1 MRKFLL
7 TLLSMICLT
16 AVSFAAE
23 QTATITFK
31 SGTNATQDTPK
42 LSTTS
47 ELAMIVDEGTE
58 FFSAVE
64 TAKNAFL
71 GKVGKGLKL
80 GTGTA
85 NGTLELTFVQPIKIT
100 RIVANMATYN
110 VSDGSSVA
118 INDVTNTLDVSDTEF
133 RDYTFD
139 YTSEE
144 EATKLSI
151 GTDKKRVY
159 VKSLTI
165 TYDDGQQAEVT
176 YTEPTSDSPS
186 SDEIYYYLTGITSEG
201 AVENLSYSA
210 TERTGLYNLVEG
222 LKTSPGSTFT
232 VNFQAF
238 VHGPASQYTPY
249 EDIRYDRAFIFTDF
263 DGDGNWEFVKIIGDH
278 GMTGGTIHY
287 RYGNYDTTL
296 NITEEFT
303 LPETA
308 QVGDKAR
315 IRVVYQNAWRTLGA
329 GATDAAPD
337 PNATNLEKG
346 ACYDLVIDVVE
357 APVPTHAVTVEAN
370 GATVEFMK
378 DGVAVEDLTAIEE
391 GSVLTFTVTA
401 PEGKIVESVTAGTET
416 LEATEGVYT
425 ITVNA
430 DVTVT
435 VNLADDV
442 VANMAVS
449 MITRGSYYSSTDS
462 RIEISEE
469 LYLTRVYNDWHTTGA
484 DDSFTMAGWF
494 KLNAKTSL
502 PGGSVI
508 MGLTAKAHNNING
521 SLAIG
526 LDTSGNYKLIC
537 GDKDSGNRTAVEGST
552 TTAMTT
558 GEWHYLTLSYDAA
571 TLTVKMYADGK
582 ELKSGT
588 LAGNLRLFPDNPGII
603 SLGAAQFDGAVDE
616 FQFWGRALAAN
627 EVLAAMADA
636 KTVEGLKGF
645 YDFNIGE
652 NGLFANAI
660 EAYNFPAQYNL
671 TSGSSNGGDG
681 GTISVSNTASTP
693 SMTEGRSEVVIPQP
707 ATYALTI
714 EDNGA
719 TVTVMAGE
727 TAVDDLSAIAEGTE
741 LTVSVEAPAHYTVA
755 AVKLGE
761 EALTAN
767 EDGTYTITMD
777 ADKTLT
783 VELAA
788 INFGVTVEANGATV
802 VFKNGEEVVE
812 DLTAILEGTELT
824 FTVVAP
830 EGKVVESVK
839 AGEEVLT
846 PSEEGVYT
854 ITVDADKTI
863 TVTLADA
870 APVANMAADLF
881 TRESWWSGSD
891 SRVVISEELYLTR
904 EYADDVWHTTGADDS
919 FTMAGWFRLDKK
931 TSLAGGTMIMGLTA
945 QAHNNING
953 SLAIGVD
960 TDGNYKLICGDGTN
974 NADVAGS
981 TTTAMTTEEW
991 HYLTLSYDAA
1001 TLTVKMYADGKELKS
1016 GTLAGNLRLFPDNPG
1031 IISLGAAQF
1040 DGAVDEFQFWGRA
1053 LSADEV
1059 KAAMLNAKTVE
1070 GIKGFYDFN
1079 VADSEGK
1086 FANAIAGY
1094 NYSAQTFNTS
1104 GSYSTDGG
1112 TTGVINTPM
1121 TTPPLTEGRPDMT
1134 APATYAVTVEANGAT
1149 VEFRNGEE
1157 VIEDL
1162 SAITAGTELSF
1173 TVAAPEYT
1181 EVASVTAND
1190 VELTATEGVYTFT
1203 VTAPTTIVVTLND
1216 LERPN
1221 MAVVMPGRTS
1231 NTADNRI
1238 EISEKLYLTRDYNN
1252 SWYTT
1257 GDEDSFTMSGWFKIT
1272 SYTSYPG
1279 GAVIMGLGARAHNN
1293 VNASL
1298 GIGLN
1303 SYGNYSVICGD
1314 GTNKEGVNVTTDR
1327 QMTTNEWHYL
1337 TLTYDAASLEMTFY
1351 ADGEILHKATFG
1363 SALRLFPDNP
1373 GIITLG
1379 AAQFTGAVD
1388 EFQFWGRALSGDEIR
1403 VAMLDATEISDGLK
1417 GLYDFNAGSK
1427 GSYAN
1432 AIAEYEF
1439 PAKYYTTVGTS
1450 NGGDGGVI
1458 SVSPIATTPQSTEG
1472 RVLADV
1478 VAPTVYAVSFQMP
1491 EGTTV
1496 DAKVNNKA
1504 MIDPEQVI
1512 AGSTLTFT
1520 VATPADK
1527 EVDTVEI
1534 NAAEAT
1540 ATEGVYTATV
1550 DTDLDVII
1558 TLKETSSIFTI
1569 GIDGAEGEIEVFNLN
1584 GVRVDADNI
1593 VPGIYI
1599 VRQGGMTQKVL
1610 VK

>member
-1 MRKFLL
+1 
-7 TLLSMICLT
+7 MICLT

-23 QTATITFK
+23 QTHTVIFK
-31 SGTNATQDTPK
+31 SGDGTSDSSTERTERSALNTVIDQDDDNCISGIKSASKVYNARSGYGLK
-42 LSTTS
+42 FGSSKAKGSIEFNLSTPLKITKI
-47 ELAMIVDEGTE
+47 EAQIARYGATEGT
-58 FFSAVE
+58 AV
-64 TAKNAFL
+64 TINNVSIDFKADVDA
-71 GKVGKGLKL
+71 
-80 GTGTA
+80 
-85 NGTLELTFVQPIKIT
+85 LTF
-100 RIVANMATYN
+100 A
-110 VSDGSSVA
+110 
-118 INDVTNTLDVSDTEF
+118 
-133 RDYTFD
+133 DYTFE
-139 YTSEE
+139 YPEAAEVETISIAT
-144 EATKLSI
+144 ATK
-151 GTDKKRVY
+151 RAY
-159 VKSLTI
+159 VKQLVI
-165 TYDDGQQAEVT
+165 TYDDGQQAEV
-176 YTEPTSDSPS
+176 
-186 SDEIYYYLTGITSEG
+186 
-201 AVENLSYSA
+201 
-210 TERTGLYNLVEG
+210 
-222 LKTSPGSTFT
+222 
-232 VNFQAF
+232 
-238 VHGPASQYTPY
+238 
-249 EDIRYDRAFIFTDF
+249 
-263 DGDGNWEFVKIIGDH
+263 
-278 GMTGGTIHY
+278 
-287 RYGNYDTTL
+287 
-296 NITEEFT
+296 
-303 LPETA
+303 
-308 QVGDKAR
+308 
-315 IRVVYQNAWRTLGA
+315 
-329 GATDAAPD
+329 
-337 PNATNLEKG
+337 
-346 ACYDLVIDVVE
+346 
-357 APVPTHAVTVEAN
+357 
-370 GATVEFMK
+370 
-378 DGVAVEDLTAIEE
+378 
-391 GSVLTFTVTA
+391 
-401 PEGKIVESVTAGTET
+401 
-416 LEATEGVYT
+416 
-425 ITVNA
+425 
-430 DVTVT
+430 
-435 VNLADDV
+435 
-442 VANMAVS
+442 ANMAVS
-449 MITRGSYYSSTDS
+449 MTTRGSYYSSTDS

-469 LYLTRVYNDWHTTGA
+469 LYLTREYVDGVWHTTGA

-526 LDTSGNYKLIC
+526 VDTNGNYKLIC
-537 GDKDSGNRTAVEGST
+537 GDGTNNTNIAGST

-582 ELKSGT
+582 EIKSGT

-636 KTVEGLKGF
+636 KTVEGIKGF
-645 YDFNIGE
+645 YDFNVGE

-693 SMTEGRSEVVIPQP
+693 SLTEGRPEAVAP
-707 ATYALTI
+707 TFYALTV

-802 VFKNGEEVVE
+802 VFRNGEEVVE

-931 TSLAGGTMIMGLTA
+931 TKLAGGTMIMGLTA

-953 SLAIGVD
+953 SLAFAVD
-960 TDGNYKLICGDGTN
+960 TDGNYKLICGDNDSGNRT
-974 NADVAGS
+974 AVEGS
-981 TTTAMTTEEW
+981 TTTAITTEEW

-1001 TLTVKMYADGKELKS
+1001 TLTVKMYADGKEIKS

-1053 LSADEV
+1053 LSANEV

-1079 VADSEGK
+1079 TADSEGK

-1094 NYSAQTFNTS
+1094 NYPAQTFNTS
-1104 GSYSTDGG
+1104 GSGNREDGG

-1134 APATYAVTVEANGAT
+1134 APATYAVTVEADGAT
-1149 VEFRNGEE
+1149 VEFRNGETVVTADELAAIEEGTELTFTVTAPEGKVVESVKAGEDVLTASEEGVYTITVNADVTITVTLADAGISYTAPAGKSNADNYLAAIKSTGAVENLDLSYTENPGIYNVIEGLSTYPGSTFTLNLVAYSLGEKSETTVREDLRFDQAYIFTDLNADGQWEYVKTLGDHSPQAPKNVSGNYDEVMDITEAFTLPAETEIGTMTRIRVIYQNAWTDLGSGTNVPDPNAQNLDKGIAYDFVIATVEAPSYAVTVEANGATVEFKKGEE

-1203 VTAPTTIVVTLND
+1203 VTAPTTIVVTLNE

-1221 MAVVMPGRTS
+1221 VAVVMPGRTS

-1238 EISEKLYLTRDYNN
+1238 EISEELYLTRTYNN

-1257 GDEDSFTMSGWFKIT
+1257 GADDSFTMSGWFNLT

-1314 GTNKEGVNVTTDR
+1314 GTNKEGVNVTTDK

-1379 AAQFTGAVD
+1379 ASQFTGSVD
-1388 EFQFWGRALSGDEIR
+1388 EFQFWNRALSGDEIR

-1458 SVSPIATTPQSTEG
+1458 SVSPIAATPQTTEG
-1472 RVLADV
+1472 RVLADI

-1527 EVDTVEI
+1527 EVDKVEI
-1534 NAAEAT
+1534 NSVEAT
-1540 ATEGVYTATV
+1540 AAEGVYTATV

-1558 TLKETSSIFTI
+1558 TLKEFSSIFTI

>member
-7 TLLSMICLT
+7 TLLSMICMT

-23 QTATITFK
+23 QTHTVIFK
-31 SGTNATQDTPK
+31 SGTGTTDSSTERTERSALNTVIDQDDDNCISGILSASKIYNGREGYGLKFGSGSAAGNIEFILTNPLKITKIEAQIARYGAT
-42 LSTTS
+42 
-47 ELAMIVDEGTE
+47 EGTTVTINNVSNS
-58 FFSAVE
+58 FKSDVA
-64 TAKNAFL
+64 A
-71 GKVGKGLKL
+71 
-80 GTGTA
+80 
-85 NGTLELTFVQPIKIT
+85 LTF
-100 RIVANMATYN
+100 A
-110 VSDGSSVA
+110 
-118 INDVTNTLDVSDTEF
+118 
-133 RDYTFD
+133 DYTFE
-139 YTSEE
+139 YP
-144 EATKLSI
+144 EAAEVETIKIS
-151 GTDKKRVY
+151 TASKRAF
-159 VKSLTI
+159 VKQIVI
-165 TYDDGQQAEVT
+165 TYDDGQQAE
-176 YTEPTSDSPS
+176 
-186 SDEIYYYLTGITSEG
+186 
-201 AVENLSYSA
+201 
-210 TERTGLYNLVEG
+210 
-222 LKTSPGSTFT
+222 
-232 VNFQAF
+232 
-238 VHGPASQYTPY
+238 
-249 EDIRYDRAFIFTDF
+249 
-263 DGDGNWEFVKIIGDH
+263 
-278 GMTGGTIHY
+278 
-287 RYGNYDTTL
+287 
-296 NITEEFT
+296 
-303 LPETA
+303 
-308 QVGDKAR
+308 
-315 IRVVYQNAWRTLGA
+315 
-329 GATDAAPD
+329 
-337 PNATNLEKG
+337 
-346 ACYDLVIDVVE
+346 
-357 APVPTHAVTVEAN
+357 
-370 GATVEFMK
+370 
-378 DGVAVEDLTAIEE
+378 
-391 GSVLTFTVTA
+391 
-401 PEGKIVESVTAGTET
+401 
-416 LEATEGVYT
+416 
-425 ITVNA
+425 
-430 DVTVT
+430 
-435 VNLADDV
+435 

-502 PGGSVI
+502 AGGSMI
-508 MGLTAKAHNNING
+508 MGLTAQAHNNING

-558 GEWHYLTLSYDAA
+558 G
-571 TLTVKMYADGK
+571 
-582 ELKSGT
+582 
-588 LAGNLRLFPDNPGII
+588 
-603 SLGAAQFDGAVDE
+603 
-616 FQFWGRALAAN
+616 
-627 EVLAAMADA
+627 
-636 KTVEGLKGF
+636 
-645 YDFNIGE
+645 
-652 NGLFANAI
+652 
-660 EAYNFPAQYNL
+660 
-671 TSGSSNGGDG
+671 
-681 GTISVSNTASTP
+681 
-693 SMTEGRSEVVIPQP
+693 
-707 ATYALTI
+707 
-714 EDNGA
+714 
-719 TVTVMAGE
+719 
-727 TAVDDLSAIAEGTE
+727 
-741 LTVSVEAPAHYTVA
+741 
-755 AVKLGE
+755 
-761 EALTAN
+761 
-767 EDGTYTITMD
+767 
-777 ADKTLT
+777 
-783 VELAA
+783 
-788 INFGVTVEANGATV
+788 
-802 VFKNGEEVVE
+802 
-812 DLTAILEGTELT
+812 
-824 FTVVAP
+824 
-830 EGKVVESVK
+830 
-839 AGEEVLT
+839 
-846 PSEEGVYT
+846 
-854 ITVDADKTI
+854 
-863 TVTLADA
+863 
-870 APVANMAADLF
+870 
-881 TRESWWSGSD
+881 
-891 SRVVISEELYLTR
+891 
-904 EYADDVWHTTGADDS
+904 
-919 FTMAGWFRLDKK
+919 
-931 TSLAGGTMIMGLTA
+931 
-945 QAHNNING
+945 
-953 SLAIGVD
+953 
-960 TDGNYKLICGDGTN
+960 
-974 NADVAGS
+974 
-981 TTTAMTTEEW
+981 EW

-1149 VEFRNGEE
+1149 VEFRNGETVVPAEELAAIEEGTELTFTVVAPEGKVVESVKADDEALTASEEGVYTITVNADMTITVTLADAGISYTAPDGESNAENYLTTISSTGAVENLDLSYTENPGIYNVIEGLSTYPGSTFNLNLVAFSLGEKSETIVREDIRFTQAYIFTDFNADGQWEYVKTLGDFKPEPPKNVSGNYDEVMDITEAFTLPAETEVGTMTRIRVIYQNAWTNLGSGTNIPDPNAQNLDKGIAYDFVIETVEAPAYAVTVEANGATVEFKKGEE

-1162 SAITAGTELSF
+1162 TAITAGTDLSF

-1203 VTAPTTIVVTLND
+1203 VTAPTTIVVTLNE

-1252 SWYTT
+1252 DWHTT
-1257 GDEDSFTMSGWFKIT
+1257 GENDSFTMSGWFKLT

-1303 SYGNYSVICGD
+1303 AYGNYTVICGD
-1314 GTNKEGVNVTTDR
+1314 GNNKDGIAVTIDK
-1327 QMTTNEWHYL
+1327 QMTTDEWHYL
-1337 TLTYDAASLEMTFY
+1337 TLTYDAASLDMTFY

-1363 SALRLFPDNP
+1363 
-1373 GIITLG
+1373 IITLG
-1379 AAQFTGAVD
+1379 AAQFIGSVD
-1388 EFQFWGRALSGDEIR
+1388 EFQFWGRALSGDEVRI
-1403 VAMLDATEISDGLK
+1403 AMVNATEISEGLK
-1417 GLYDFNAGSK
+1417 ALYDFNAGSK

-1450 NGGDGGVI
+1450 NGGDGGII
-1458 SVSPIATTPQSTEG
+1458 SVSPVAATPQSTEG
-1472 RVLADV
+1472 RVLADI

-1504 MIDPEQVI
+1504 MIDPEQII

-1527 EVDTVEI
+1527 QVDTVEI
-1534 NAAEAT
+1534 NSVEAT

-1558 TLKETSSIFTI
+1558 TLKEFSSILTI

>member
-31 SGTNATQDTPK
+31 SGTGADDNNNPAFVTSTDLSEVMTEGANFFTGIKATDKVYNGKEGFGLKFGTSSKPGSIEFYLPKAVKIKTIVANVARYRMDQAVSLVINGVSNALEEED
-42 LSTTS
+42 
-47 ELAMIVDEGTE
+47 LAFRDFTYDYTDAE
-58 FFSAVE
+58 AVE
-64 TAKNAFL
+64 TVTISTT
-71 GKVGKGLKL
+71 GKR
-80 GTGTA
+80 A
-85 NGTLELTFVQPIKIT
+85 YI
-100 RIVANMATYN
+100 
-110 VSDGSSVA
+110 
-118 INDVTNTLDVSDTEF
+118 
-133 RDYTFD
+133 
-139 YTSEE
+139 
-144 EATKLSI
+144 
-151 GTDKKRVY
+151 
-159 VKSLTI
+159 KSLVI

-176 YTEPTSDSPS
+176 YTEPTADTS
-186 SDEIYYYLTGITSEG
+186 SNDDQYYYLTGITSEG

-238 VHGPASQYTPY
+238 ANGPASYYTAY

-315 IRVVYQNAWRTLGA
+315 IRVVYQNAWRPLGT

-425 ITVNA
+425 LTVNA

-442 VANMAVS
+442 VATMAVS

-502 PGGSVI
+502 AGGSMI
-508 MGLTAKAHNNING
+508 MGLTAQAHNNING

-537 GDKDSGNRTAVEGST
+537 GDPTNNTGVAGSS

-582 ELKSGT
+582 EIKSGT

-616 FQFWGRALAAN
+616 FQFWGRTLTAN
-627 EVLAAMADA
+627 EVLAAMVDA
-636 KTVEGLKGF
+636 NAVEGIKGF
-645 YDFNIGE
+645 YDFNRGTD
-652 NGLFANAI
+652 GQFANAV
-660 EAYNFPAQYNL
+660 EAYNYPAQYFT
-671 TSGSSNGGDG
+671 TSGSTSSDG
-681 GTISVSNTASTP
+681 GTTGVRDTAATP
-693 SMTEGRSEVVIPQP
+693 SMTEGRPEAVAP
-707 ATYALTI
+707 TFYALTV

-741 LTVSVEAPAHYTVA
+741 LTVSVEAPAHHTVA

-824 FTVVAP
+824 FTVTAP

-891 SRVVISEELYLTR
+891 SRVVISEQLYLTR

-931 TSLAGGTMIMGLTA
+931 TKLAGGTMIMGLTA

-953 SLAIGVD
+953 SLAFAVD
-960 TDGNYKLICGDGTN
+960 TDGNYKLICGDNDSGNRT
-974 NADVAGS
+974 AVEGS
-981 TTTAMTTEEW
+981 TTTAITTEEW

-1001 TLTVKMYADGKELKS
+1001 TLTVKMYADGKEIKS

-1053 LSADEV
+1053 LSANEV

-1079 VADSEGK
+1079 TADSEGK

-1094 NYSAQTFNTS
+1094 NYPAQTFNTS
-1104 GSYSTDGG
+1104 GSGNREDGG

-1134 APATYAVTVEANGAT
+1134 APATYAVTVEADGAT
-1149 VEFRNGEE
+1149 VEFKKGEE

-1203 VTAPTTIVVTLND
+1203 VTAPTTIVVTLNE

-1221 MAVVMPGRTS
+1221 VAVVMPGRTS

-1238 EISEKLYLTRDYNN
+1238 EISEELYLTRTYNN

-1257 GDEDSFTMSGWFKIT
+1257 GADDSFTMSGWFNLT

-1314 GTNKEGVNVTTDR
+1314 GTNKEGVNVTTDK

-1379 AAQFTGAVD
+1379 ASQFTGSVD
-1388 EFQFWGRALSGDEIR
+1388 EFQFWNRALSGDEIR

-1458 SVSPIATTPQSTEG
+1458 SVSPIAATPQTTEG
-1472 RVLADV
+1472 RVLADI

-1527 EVDTVEI
+1527 EVDKVEI
-1534 NAAEAT
+1534 NSVEAT
-1540 ATEGVYTATV
+1540 AAEGVYTATV

-1558 TLKETSSIFTI
+1558 TLKEFSSIFTI

>member
-165 TYDDGQQAEVT
+165 TYDDGQQAEVS
-176 YTEPTSDSPS
+176 YTEPTADTS
-186 SDEIYYYLTGITSEG
+186 SNDDQYYYLTGITSEG
-201 AVENLSYSA
+201 AVENLNYSA
-210 TERTGLYNLVEG
+210 SERTALYNVVEG

-238 VHGPASQYTPY
+238 VNGPASQYTAY

-370 GATVEFMK
+370 GATVEFLK

-391 GSVLTFTVTA
+391 GTVLTFTVTA

-425 ITVNA
+425 LTVNA

-502 PGGSVI
+502 AGGSMI
-508 MGLTAKAHNNING
+508 MGLTAQAHNNING

-616 FQFWGRALAAN
+616 FQFWGRALTAD
-627 EVLAAMADA
+627 EVLAAMVDA
-636 KTVEGLKGF
+636 NAVEGIKGF
-645 YDFNIGE
+645 YDFNRGTD
-652 NGLFANAI
+652 GQFANAV
-660 EAYNFPAQYNL
+660 EAYNYPAQYFT
-671 TSGSSNGGDG
+671 TSGSTSSDG
-681 GTISVSNTASTP
+681 GTISVRDTAATP

-727 TAVDDLSAIAEGTE
+727 TAVDDLTAITEGTE

-931 TSLAGGTMIMGLTA
+931 TSLAGGTMVMGLTA

-1203 VTAPTTIVVTLND
+1203 VTAPTTIVVTLNE

-1221 MAVVMPGRTS
+1221 MAIVMPGRTS

-1238 EISEKLYLTRDYNN
+1238 EISEKLYLTRTYNN

-1257 GDEDSFTMSGWFKIT
+1257 SDEDSFTMSGWFKIT

-1558 TLKETSSIFTI
+1558 TLKEFSSIFTI

>member
-1 MRKFLL
+1 MRKFLF
-7 TLLSMICLT
+7 TLLSMICLS

-23 QTATITFK
+23 QTHTVIFK
-31 SGTNATQDTPK
+31 SGDGTSDSSMERTPNSA
-42 LSTTS
+42 LSTVIDQDADNCIS
-47 ELAMIVDEGTE
+47 GIKAA
-58 FFSAVE
+58 S
-64 TAKNAFL
+64 
-71 GKVGKGLKL
+71 KVYNGRSDLGLKFGSGKAIGSIEFNL
-80 GTGTA
+80 A
-85 NGTLELTFVQPIKIT
+85 SPLKIT
-100 RIVANMATYN
+100 KIEAKIARYVASNVKDAT
-110 VSDGSSVA
+110 A
-118 INDVTNTLDVSDTEF
+118 MTINDVSVNLDENVAGFTLD
-133 RDYTFD
+133 DYTFE
-139 YTSEE
+139 YPQ
-144 EATKLSI
+144 ATEVSTIKIATNQL
-151 GTDKKRVY
+151 RAF
-159 VKSLTI
+159 VKQLVI
-165 TYDDGQQAEVT
+165 TYDDGQQAEV
-176 YTEPTSDSPS
+176 
-186 SDEIYYYLTGITSEG
+186 
-201 AVENLSYSA
+201 
-210 TERTGLYNLVEG
+210 
-222 LKTSPGSTFT
+222 
-232 VNFQAF
+232 
-238 VHGPASQYTPY
+238 
-249 EDIRYDRAFIFTDF
+249 
-263 DGDGNWEFVKIIGDH
+263 
-278 GMTGGTIHY
+278 
-287 RYGNYDTTL
+287 
-296 NITEEFT
+296 
-303 LPETA
+303 
-308 QVGDKAR
+308 
-315 IRVVYQNAWRTLGA
+315 
-329 GATDAAPD
+329 
-337 PNATNLEKG
+337 
-346 ACYDLVIDVVE
+346 
-357 APVPTHAVTVEAN
+357 
-370 GATVEFMK
+370 
-378 DGVAVEDLTAIEE
+378 
-391 GSVLTFTVTA
+391 
-401 PEGKIVESVTAGTET
+401 
-416 LEATEGVYT
+416 
-425 ITVNA
+425 
-430 DVTVT
+430 
-435 VNLADDV
+435 
-442 VANMAVS
+442 ANMAVT
-449 MITRGSYYSSTDS
+449 MATRGSYYSGTDS

-469 LYLTRVYNDWHTTGA
+469 LYLTRDYNDWHTTGA

-494 KLNAKTSL
+494 KLNATTSL

-508 MGLTAKAHNNING
+508 MGLTAQAHNNING
-521 SLAIG
+521 SLAIAV
-526 LDTSGNYKLIC
+526 DTNGNYKLIC
-537 GDKDSGNRTAVEGST
+537 GDGSNNTNVAGST

-616 FQFWGRALAAN
+616 FQFWGRALTAD
-627 EVLAAMADA
+627 EVLSAMFDA

-645 YDFNIGE
+645 YDFNVGE
-652 NGLFANAI
+652 NGQFANAI
-660 EAYNFPAQYNL
+660 EAYNFPAQYY
-671 TSGSSNGGDG
+671 TTYGSSSSDG
-681 GTISVSNTASTP
+681 GTISVKDTAATP
-693 SMTEGRSEVVIPQP
+693 SMTEGRPEAVAP
-707 ATYALTI
+707 TFFALTV

-719 TVTVMAGE
+719 AVTVMAGE
-727 TAVDDLSAIAEGTE
+727 TAVEDLTAIAEGTE

-761 EALTAN
+761 ETLTAN

-802 VFKNGEEVVE
+802 VFRNGEEVVE

-824 FTVVAP
+824 FTVTAP
-830 EGKVVESVK
+830 EGKTVESVK
-839 AGEEVLT
+839 AGEDVLT

-854 ITVDADKTI
+854 ITVNADMTI

-870 APVANMAADLF
+870 APVANMAVDLF
-881 TRESWWSGSD
+881 TRGSSWSGTD
-891 SRVVISEELYLTR
+891 SRIEISEELYLTR
-904 EYADDVWHTTGADDS
+904 TYDDNWHTTGADDS
-919 FTMAGWFRLDKK
+919 FTMAGWFRLDEK
-931 TSLAGGTMIMGLTA
+931 TKFAGGTMVMGLTA
-945 QAHNNING
+945 RAHNNING

-974 NADVAGS
+974 NTNVAGS
-981 TTTAMTTEEW
+981 TTTAMTPEEW

-1001 TLTVKMYADGKELKS
+1001 TLTVKMYADGNELKS

-1094 NYSAQTFNTS
+1094 DYRAQAFNTS
-1104 GSYSTDGG
+1104 GTASSDGG
-1112 TTGVINTPM
+1112 TTGVYCSPM

-1134 APATYAVTVEANGAT
+1134 APATYAVTVEANDATVEFRKGETVVPAEELAAIEEGTELTFTVAAPEGKVVESVKAGEDVLTASEEGVYTITVNADVTITVTLADITYAVTVEANGAT

-1157 VIEDL
+1157 VVEDL
-1162 SAITAGTELSF
+1162 TAILEGTEL
-1173 TVAAPEYT
+1173 
-1181 EVASVTAND
+1181 
-1190 VELTATEGVYTFT
+1190 TFT
-1203 VTAPTTIVVTLND
+1203 VTAPEGKTVESVKAGEDVLTPSEEGVYTITVNADMTITVTLADAAPTGNV
-1216 LERPN
+1216 
-1221 MAVVMPGRTS
+1221 AVVMPGRTS

-1252 SWYTT
+1252 NWHTT
-1257 GDEDSFTMSGWFKIT
+1257 GEEDSFTMSGWFNLT

-1298 GIGLN
+1298 GVGLN
-1303 SYGNYSVICGD
+1303 SYGNYTVICGD
-1314 GTNKEGVNVTTDR
+1314 GTNKEGIAVTIDK

-1379 AAQFTGAVD
+1379 AAQFAGAVD

-1403 VAMLDATEISDGLK
+1403 VAMLDAMEISENLK

-1458 SVSPIATTPQSTEG
+1458 SVSPIAATPQTTEG
-1472 RVLADV
+1472 RVLADI

-1527 EVDTVEI
+1527 EVDSVEI
-1534 NAAEAT
+1534 NSVEAT
-1540 ATEGVYTATV
+1540 AAEGVYTATV

-1558 TLKETSSIFTI
+1558 TLKEFSSIFTI

>member
-1 MRKFLL
+1 
-7 TLLSMICLT
+7 MICLT

-23 QTATITFK
+23 QTYTVIFK
-31 SGTNATQDTPK
+31 SGTGTSDSGTERTANSA
-42 LSTTS
+42 LSTVIDQDDDNCISGIKSASKVYNARSGYGLKFGSSKAKGSIEFNLTKPLKITKI
-47 ELAMIVDEGTE
+47 EAQIARYGATEG
-58 FFSAVE
+58 SAV
-64 TAKNAFL
+64 TINNVSNDFKTDIAA
-71 GKVGKGLKL
+71 
-80 GTGTA
+80 
-85 NGTLELTFVQPIKIT
+85 LTF
-100 RIVANMATYN
+100 A
-110 VSDGSSVA
+110 
-118 INDVTNTLDVSDTEF
+118 
-133 RDYTFD
+133 DYTFE
-139 YTSEE
+139 YP
-144 EATKLSI
+144 EATEVETISI
-151 GTDKKRVY
+151 ATASLRAF
-159 VKSLTI
+159 VKQIII
-165 TYDDGQQAEVT
+165 TYDDGQQAEVS
-176 YTEPTSDSPS
+176 YTEPTADTQSND
-186 SDEIYYYLTGITSEG
+186 DQYYYLTGITSEG
-201 AVENLSYSA
+201 AVENLNYSA
-210 TERTGLYNLVEG
+210 SERTALYNVVEG

-238 VHGPASQYTPY
+238 VNGPASQYTAY

-346 ACYDLVIDVVE
+346 VCYDLVIDVVE

-378 DGVAVEDLTAIEE
+378 DGVAVEYLTAIEE

-425 ITVNA
+425 LTVNA

-462 RIEISEE
+462 RIEISEQ

-494 KLNAKTSL
+494 KLNAKTNL
-502 PGGSVI
+502 AGGSMI
-508 MGLTAKAHNNING
+508 MGLTAQAHNNING

-537 GDKDSGNRTAVEGST
+537 GDGTNNADVAGST

-582 ELKSGT
+582 EIKSGT

-616 FQFWGRALAAN
+616 FQFWGRTLTAN
-627 EVLAAMADA
+627 EVLAAMVDA
-636 KTVEGLKGF
+636 NAVEGIKGF
-645 YDFNIGE
+645 YDFNRGTD
-652 NGLFANAI
+652 GQFANAI
-660 EAYNFPAQYNL
+660 EAYNFPAQYFT
-671 TSGSSNGGDG
+671 TSGSTSSDG
-681 GTISVSNTASTP
+681 GTTGVRDTAATP
-693 SMTEGRSEVVIPQP
+693 SMTEGRPEAVAP
-707 ATYALTI
+707 TFYALTV

-802 VFKNGEEVVE
+802 VFRNGEEVVE

-824 FTVVAP
+824 FTVTAP

-839 AGEEVLT
+839 AGEDVLT
-846 PSEEGVYT
+846 ASEEGVYT
-854 ITVDADKTI
+854 ITVNADVTI

-870 APVANMAADLF
+870 GISYTAPAGKTNADN
-881 TRESWWSGSD
+881 
-891 SRVVISEELYLTR
+891 YLA
-904 EYADDVWHTTGADDS
+904 EIKSTGAVEN
-919 FTMAGWFRLDKK
+919 LD
-931 TSLAGGTMIMGLTA
+931 
-945 QAHNNING
+945 
-953 SLAIGVD
+953 
-960 TDGNYKLICGDGTN
+960 
-974 NADVAGS
+974 
-981 TTTAMTTEEW
+981 
-991 HYLTLSYDAA
+991 LSY
-1001 TLTVKMYADGKELKS
+1001 TE
-1016 GTLAGNLRLFPDNPG
+1016 NPG
-1031 IISLGAAQF
+1031 IYNVIEGLSTYPGSTFSLNLVANSLGEKSETTVREDLRF
-1040 DGAVDEFQFWGRA
+1040 DQAYIFTDLNADGQWEYVKTLGDHSPEAPKNVSGNY
-1053 LSADEV
+1053 DEV
-1059 KAAMLNAKTVE
+1059 MNITESFTLPAETEIGTMTRIRVIYQNAWTDLGSGTNVPDPNAQNLDKGIAYDFVIATVE
-1070 GIKGFYDFN
+1070 
-1079 VADSEGK
+1079 
-1086 FANAIAGY
+1086 
-1094 NYSAQTFNTS
+1094 
-1104 GSYSTDGG
+1104 
-1112 TTGVINTPM
+1112 
-1121 TTPPLTEGRPDMT
+1121 
-1134 APATYAVTVEANGAT
+1134 APAYEVTVEANGAT
-1149 VEFRNGEE
+1149 VEFKKGEE

-1203 VTAPTTIVVTLND
+1203 VVAPTTIVVNLNE

-1238 EISEKLYLTRDYNN
+1238 EISEGLYLTRSYNN

-1257 GDEDSFTMSGWFKIT
+1257 GDEDSFTMSGWFKLT

-1279 GAVIMGLGARAHNN
+1279 GTVIMGLGARAHNN

-1314 GTNKEGVNVTTDR
+1314 GTNKEGVNVTTDK
-1327 QMTTNEWHYL
+1327 QMTTDEWHYL

-1403 VAMLDATEISDGLK
+1403 IAMVNATEINDGLK

-1458 SVSPIATTPQSTEG
+1458 SVSPIAATPQSTEG

-1534 NAAEAT
+1534 NSVEAT
-1540 ATEGVYTATV
+1540 ATDGVYTATV

-1558 TLKETSSIFTI
+1558 TLKEFSSIFTI

>member
-7 TLLSMICLT
+7 TLLSMICMT

-23 QTATITFK
+23 QTHTVIFK
-31 SGTNATQDTPK
+31 SGTGTTDSSTERTERSALNTVIDQDDDNCISGILSASKIYNGREGYGLKFGSGSAAGNIEFILTNPLKITKIEAQIARYGAT
-42 LSTTS
+42 
-47 ELAMIVDEGTE
+47 EGTTVTINNVSNS
-58 FFSAVE
+58 FKSDVA
-64 TAKNAFL
+64 A
-71 GKVGKGLKL
+71 
-80 GTGTA
+80 
-85 NGTLELTFVQPIKIT
+85 LTF
-100 RIVANMATYN
+100 A
-110 VSDGSSVA
+110 
-118 INDVTNTLDVSDTEF
+118 
-133 RDYTFD
+133 DYTFE
-139 YTSEE
+139 YP
-144 EATKLSI
+144 EAAEVETIKIS
-151 GTDKKRVY
+151 TASKRAF
-159 VKSLTI
+159 VKQIVI
-165 TYDDGQQAEVT
+165 TYDDGQQAE
-176 YTEPTSDSPS
+176 
-186 SDEIYYYLTGITSEG
+186 
-201 AVENLSYSA
+201 
-210 TERTGLYNLVEG
+210 
-222 LKTSPGSTFT
+222 
-232 VNFQAF
+232 
-238 VHGPASQYTPY
+238 
-249 EDIRYDRAFIFTDF
+249 
-263 DGDGNWEFVKIIGDH
+263 
-278 GMTGGTIHY
+278 
-287 RYGNYDTTL
+287 
-296 NITEEFT
+296 
-303 LPETA
+303 
-308 QVGDKAR
+308 
-315 IRVVYQNAWRTLGA
+315 
-329 GATDAAPD
+329 
-337 PNATNLEKG
+337 
-346 ACYDLVIDVVE
+346 
-357 APVPTHAVTVEAN
+357 
-370 GATVEFMK
+370 
-378 DGVAVEDLTAIEE
+378 
-391 GSVLTFTVTA
+391 
-401 PEGKIVESVTAGTET
+401 
-416 LEATEGVYT
+416 
-425 ITVNA
+425 
-430 DVTVT
+430 
-435 VNLADDV
+435 

-502 PGGSVI
+502 AGGSMI
-508 MGLTAKAHNNING
+508 MGLTAQAHNNING

-616 FQFWGRALAAN
+616 FQFWGRALTAD
-627 EVLAAMADA
+627 EVLAAMVDA
-636 KTVEGLKGF
+636 NAVEGIKGF
-645 YDFNIGE
+645 YDFNRGTD
-652 NGLFANAI
+652 GQFANAV
-660 EAYNFPAQYNL
+660 ETYNYPAQYFT
-671 TSGSSNGGDG
+671 TSGSTSSDG
-681 GTISVSNTASTP
+681 GTTGVRDTAATP
-693 SMTEGRSEVVIPQP
+693 SMTEGRPEAVAP
-707 ATYALTI
+707 TFYALTV

-727 TAVDDLSAIAEGTE
+727 TAVDDLTAITEGTE

-802 VFKNGEEVVE
+802 VFRNGEEVVE

-870 APVANMAADLF
+870 APVANMAVDLF

-931 TSLAGGTMIMGLTA
+931 TSLAGGTMVMGLTA

-1149 VEFRNGEE
+1149 VEFRNGETVVPAEELAAIEEGTELTFTVVAPEGKVVESVKADDEALTASEEGVYTITVNADMTITVTLADAGISYTAPDGESNAENYLTTISSTGAVENLDLSYTENPGIYNVIEGLSTYPGSTFNLNLVAFSLGEKSETIVREDIRFTQAYIFTDFNADGQWEYVKTLGDFKPEPPKNVSGNYDEVMDITEAFTLPAETEVGTMTRIRVIYQNAWTNLGSGTNIPDPNAQNLDKGIAYDFVIETVEAPAYAVTVEANGATVEFKKGEE

-1162 SAITAGTELSF
+1162 TAITAGTDLSF

-1203 VTAPTTIVVTLND
+1203 VTAPTTIVVTLNE

-1252 SWYTT
+1252 DWHTT
-1257 GDEDSFTMSGWFKIT
+1257 GENDSFTMSGWFKLT

-1303 SYGNYSVICGD
+1303 AYGNYTVICGD
-1314 GTNKEGVNVTTDR
+1314 GNNKDGIAVTIDK
-1327 QMTTNEWHYL
+1327 QMTTDEWHYL
-1337 TLTYDAASLEMTFY
+1337 TLTYDAASLDMTFY

-1379 AAQFTGAVD
+1379 AAQFIGSVD
-1388 EFQFWGRALSGDEIR
+1388 EFQFWGRALSGDEVRI
-1403 VAMLDATEISDGLK
+1403 AMVNATEISEGLK
-1417 GLYDFNAGSK
+1417 ALYDFNAGSK

-1450 NGGDGGVI
+1450 NGGDGGII
-1458 SVSPIATTPQSTEG
+1458 SVSPVAATPQSTEG
-1472 RVLADV
+1472 RVLADI

-1504 MIDPEQVI
+1504 MIDPEQII

-1527 EVDTVEI
+1527 QVDTVEI
-1534 NAAEAT
+1534 NSVEAT

-1558 TLKETSSIFTI
+1558 TLKEFSSILTI

>member
-1 MRKFLL
+1 
-7 TLLSMICLT
+7 
-16 AVSFAAE
+16 
-23 QTATITFK
+23 
-31 SGTNATQDTPK
+31 
-42 LSTTS
+42 
-47 ELAMIVDEGTE
+47 
-58 FFSAVE
+58 
-64 TAKNAFL
+64 
-71 GKVGKGLKL
+71 
-80 GTGTA
+80 
-85 NGTLELTFVQPIKIT
+85 
-100 RIVANMATYN
+100 
-110 VSDGSSVA
+110 
-118 INDVTNTLDVSDTEF
+118 
-133 RDYTFD
+133 
-139 YTSEE
+139 
-144 EATKLSI
+144 
-151 GTDKKRVY
+151 
-159 VKSLTI
+159 
-165 TYDDGQQAEVT
+165 
-176 YTEPTSDSPS
+176 
-186 SDEIYYYLTGITSEG
+186 
-201 AVENLSYSA
+201 
-210 TERTGLYNLVEG
+210 
-222 LKTSPGSTFT
+222 
-232 VNFQAF
+232 
-238 VHGPASQYTPY
+238 
-249 EDIRYDRAFIFTDF
+249 
-263 DGDGNWEFVKIIGDH
+263 
-278 GMTGGTIHY
+278 
-287 RYGNYDTTL
+287 
-296 NITEEFT
+296 
-303 LPETA
+303 
-308 QVGDKAR
+308 
-315 IRVVYQNAWRTLGA
+315 
-329 GATDAAPD
+329 
-337 PNATNLEKG
+337 
-346 ACYDLVIDVVE
+346 
-357 APVPTHAVTVEAN
+357 
-370 GATVEFMK
+370 
-378 DGVAVEDLTAIEE
+378 
-391 GSVLTFTVTA
+391 
-401 PEGKIVESVTAGTET
+401 
-416 LEATEGVYT
+416 
-425 ITVNA
+425 
-430 DVTVT
+430 
-435 VNLADDV
+435 
-442 VANMAVS
+442 MAVS

-502 PGGSVI
+502 AGGSMI
-508 MGLTAKAHNNING
+508 MGLTAQAHNNING

-616 FQFWGRALAAN
+616 FQFWGRALTAD
-627 EVLAAMADA
+627 EVLAAMVDA
-636 KTVEGLKGF
+636 NAVEGIKGF
-645 YDFNIGE
+645 YDFNRGTD
-652 NGLFANAI
+652 GQFANAV
-660 EAYNFPAQYNL
+660 EAYNYPAQYFT
-671 TSGSSNGGDG
+671 TSGSTSSDG
-681 GTISVSNTASTP
+681 GTISVRDTAATP
-693 SMTEGRSEVVIPQP
+693 SMTEGRPEAVAP
-707 ATYALTI
+707 TFYALTV

-802 VFKNGEEVVE
+802 VFRNGEEVVEDLTAILEGTELTVSVEAPAHYTVAAVKLGEEALTANEDGTYTITMDADKTLTVELAAINFGVTVEANGATVVFRNGEEVVE

-1059 KAAMLNAKTVE
+1059 KAAMLNAKNVE

-1079 VADSEGK
+1079 AADSEGK

-1134 APATYAVTVEANGAT
+1134 APATYAVTVEADGATVEFRNGETVVTAEELAAIEEGTELTFTVAAPEGKVVESVKAGEDELTASEEGVYTITVNADVTITVTLADAGISYTAPAGKSNADNYLAAIKSTGAVENLDLSYTENPGIYNVIEGLSTYPGSTFSLNLVAYSLGEKSETTVREDLRFDQAYIFTDLNADGQWEYVKTLGDHSPQAPKNVSGNYDEVMNITEAFTLPAETEIGTMTRIRVIYQNAWTDLGSGTNVPDPNAQNLDKGIAYDFVIATVEAPSYAVTVEANGAT

-1203 VTAPTTIVVTLND
+1203 VTAPTTIVVTLNE

-1238 EISEKLYLTRDYNN
+1238 EISEGLYLTRTYNN

-1314 GTNKEGVNVTTDR
+1314 GTNKEGVNVTTDK

-1379 AAQFTGAVD
+1379 ASQFIGAVD
-1388 EFQFWGRALSGDEIR
+1388 EFQFWDRALSGDEIR
-1403 VAMLDATEISDGLK
+1403 IAMIDATEINEGLK

-1432 AIAEYEF
+1432 AIADYEF

-1458 SVSPIATTPQSTEG
+1458 SVSPIAATPQSTEG
-1472 RVLADV
+1472 RVLADI

-1527 EVDTVEI
+1527 EVDSVEI
-1534 NAAEAT
+1534 NSVEAT
-1540 ATEGVYTATV
+1540 AAEGVYTATV

-1558 TLKETSSIFTI
+1558 TLKEFSSIFTI

>member
-31 SGTNATQDTPK
+31 SGTGADDNNNPAFVTSTDLSEVMTEGANFFTGIKATDKVYNGKEGFGLKFGTSSKPGSIEFYLPKAVKIKTIVANVARYRMDQAVSLVINGVSNALEEEDIAFRNFTYDYTDA
-42 LSTTS
+42 
-47 ELAMIVDEGTE
+47 E
-58 FFSAVE
+58 AVE
-64 TAKNAFL
+64 TVTISTT
-71 GKVGKGLKL
+71 GKR
-80 GTGTA
+80 A
-85 NGTLELTFVQPIKIT
+85 
-100 RIVANMATYN
+100 
-110 VSDGSSVA
+110 
-118 INDVTNTLDVSDTEF
+118 
-133 RDYTFD
+133 
-139 YTSEE
+139 
-144 EATKLSI
+144 
-151 GTDKKRVY
+151 Y

-176 YTEPTSDSPS
+176 YTEPTADTQSND
-186 SDEIYYYLTGITSEG
+186 DQYYYLTGITSEG
-201 AVENLSYSA
+201 AVENLNYSA
-210 TERTGLYNLVEG
+210 TERTALYNVVEG

-238 VHGPASQYTPY
+238 VNGPASQYTAY

-278 GMTGGTIHY
+278 GMAGGTIHY

-315 IRVVYQNAWRTLGA
+315 IRVVYQNAWRPLGA

-401 PEGKIVESVTAGTET
+401 PEGKIVESV
-416 LEATEGVYT
+416 
-425 ITVNA
+425 
-430 DVTVT
+430 
-435 VNLADDV
+435 
-442 VANMAVS
+442 
-449 MITRGSYYSSTDS
+449 
-462 RIEISEE
+462 
-469 LYLTRVYNDWHTTGA
+469 
-484 DDSFTMAGWF
+484 
-494 KLNAKTSL
+494 
-502 PGGSVI
+502 
-508 MGLTAKAHNNING
+508 
-521 SLAIG
+521 
-526 LDTSGNYKLIC
+526 
-537 GDKDSGNRTAVEGST
+537 
-552 TTAMTT
+552 
-558 GEWHYLTLSYDAA
+558 
-571 TLTVKMYADGK
+571 
-582 ELKSGT
+582 
-588 LAGNLRLFPDNPGII
+588 
-603 SLGAAQFDGAVDE
+603 
-616 FQFWGRALAAN
+616 
-627 EVLAAMADA
+627 
-636 KTVEGLKGF
+636 
-645 YDFNIGE
+645 
-652 NGLFANAI
+652 
-660 EAYNFPAQYNL
+660 
-671 TSGSSNGGDG
+671 
-681 GTISVSNTASTP
+681 
-693 SMTEGRSEVVIPQP
+693 
-707 ATYALTI
+707 
-714 EDNGA
+714 
-719 TVTVMAGE
+719 
-727 TAVDDLSAIAEGTE
+727 
-741 LTVSVEAPAHYTVA
+741 
-755 AVKLGE
+755 
-761 EALTAN
+761 
-767 EDGTYTITMD
+767 
-777 ADKTLT
+777 
-783 VELAA
+783 
-788 INFGVTVEANGATV
+788 
-802 VFKNGEEVVE
+802 
-812 DLTAILEGTELT
+812 
-824 FTVVAP
+824 
-830 EGKVVESVK
+830 K

-891 SRVVISEELYLTR
+891 SRVEISEQLYLTR
-904 EYADDVWHTTGADDS
+904 EYADGVWHTTGADDS

-931 TSLAGGTMIMGLTA
+931 TKLAGGTMVMGLTA
-945 QAHNNING
+945 RAHNNING
-953 SLAIGVD
+953 SLAIGID
-960 TDGNYKLICGDGTN
+960 TDGNYKLICGDSN
-974 NADVAGS
+974 NADAAGS
-981 TTTAMTTEEW
+981 TTTAITAEEW

-1001 TLTVKMYADGKELKS
+1001 TLTVKMYADGKEIKS
-1016 GTLAGNLRLFPDNPG
+1016 STLAGNLRLFPDNPG

-1079 VADSEGK
+1079 TADSEGK

-1094 NYSAQTFNTS
+1094 NYPAQTFNTS

-1134 APATYAVTVEANGAT
+1134 APATYAVTVEADGAT
-1149 VEFRNGEE
+1149 VEFRNGETVVTADELAAIEEGTELTFTVTAPEGKVVESVKAGEDVLTASEEGVYTITVNADVTITVTLADAGISYTAPAGKTNADNYLAEIKSTGAVENLDLSYTENPGIYNVIEGLSTYPGSTFSLNLVANSLGEKSETTVREDLRFDQAYIFTDLNADGQWEYVKTLGDHSPQAPKNVSGNYDEVMNITEAFTLPAETEIGTMTRIRVIYQNAWTDLGSGTNVPDPNAQNLDKGIAYDFVIATVEAPAYEVTVEANGATVEFKKGEE

-1203 VTAPTTIVVTLND
+1203 VVAPTTIVVTLNE

-1238 EISEKLYLTRDYNN
+1238 EISEGLYLTRSYNN

-1257 GDEDSFTMSGWFKIT
+1257 GDEDSFTMSGWFKLT

-1279 GAVIMGLGARAHNN
+1279 GTVIMGLGARAHNN

-1314 GTNKEGVNVTTDR
+1314 GTNKEGVNVTTDK
-1327 QMTTNEWHYL
+1327 QMTTDEWHYL

-1403 VAMLDATEISDGLK
+1403 IAMVDATEINDGLK

-1432 AIAEYEF
+1432 AIADYEF

-1458 SVSPIATTPQSTEG
+1458 SVSPVAATPQSTEG

-1534 NAAEAT
+1534 NSVEAT
-1540 ATEGVYTATV
+1540 ATDGVYTATV

-1558 TLKETSSIFTI
+1558 TLKEFSSIFTI